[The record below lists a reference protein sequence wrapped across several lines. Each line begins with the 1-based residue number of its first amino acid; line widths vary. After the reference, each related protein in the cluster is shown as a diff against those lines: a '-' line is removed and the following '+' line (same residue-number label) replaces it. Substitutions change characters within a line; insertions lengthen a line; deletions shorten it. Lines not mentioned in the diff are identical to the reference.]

1 MPTKK
6 NVLVVEDDADARH
19 LLSMML
25 QTLGYNPI
33 EFESGQACMA
43 KAADLNVSIIL
54 LDVMMPGMN
63 GYQLLEQ
70 LKKLKHLAKIPV
82 VMVTAKDQD
91 DDIMEG
97 YQHGADY
104 YITKPY
110 TMNQI
115 QYALELYAG

>member
-1 MPTKK
+1 MSMK

-33 EFESGQACMA
+33 EFESGQACLEKA
-43 KAADLNVSIIL
+43 KDLSVSIIL

-63 GYQLLEQ
+63 GYQLLEH
-70 LKKLKHLAKIPV
+70 LKKLSNLSKVPV